1 MGLVSGVYS
10 QEGKTETSRR
20 GRGKKDKGGQ
30 ERVVQLEFLVT
41 AQNDLGVLYAQLK
54 EKREAFNAAVK
65 KAAEKCGLNAANVRA
80 FVVAKAGDLY
90 EDELR
95 KAEQK
100 AMLLAEM
107 KGKTAPQGTLTQ

>member
-1 MGLVSGVYS
+1 MGGLISNAYS
-10 QEGKTETSRR
+10 AEGKTETRR
-20 GRGKKDKGGQ
+20 GRGKKDKSGQ

-41 AQNDLGVLYAQLK
+41 AQDNLGALYAQLK
-54 EKREAFNAAVK
+54 AKREEFNEAVK
-65 KAAEKCGLNAANVRA
+65 RAAEKCGLNAANVRA
-80 FVVAKAGDLY
+80 FVLAKAGDSY

-107 KGKTAPQGTLTQ
+107 KGKEPAQGTLTQ